1 MCLEFLAFDPQ
12 CNLFSGKCHHMWG
25 GDDSLNVA
33 VICLLLM
40 AKGVERSFTKFLA
53 TRISWLEKRLF
64 ALLPA

>member
-1 MCLEFLAFDPQ
+1 
-12 CNLFSGKCHHMWG
+12 MWG